1 MNAITRQLIVTV
13 GPMVLKSI
21 MDSIL
26 KENKLTEYRDKMV
39 AAMRAKADTTNN
51 EVDDALVEGV
61 VSAVMAPGLY
71 IDLTMQV
78 VALARQYIT
87 HTESTLDD
95 KLLLPI
101 LDRIEVVG
109 LGKSISKPA

>member
-1 MNAITRQLIVTV
+1 MNVVTRQLIIMV
-13 GPMVLKSI
+13 GPMVLKSV

-26 KENKLTEYRDKMV
+26 NEKKLSEYRDRMIL
-39 AAMRAKADTTNN
+39 AMRAKADTTKN
-51 EVDDALVEGV
+51 EIDDALVEGV

-78 VALARQYIT
+78 ISLARQYIT

-109 LGKSISKPA
+109 LGKSISTTA